1 MAAEKRQLTAVQKGK
16 RGAVIGFIAVE
27 LIMILVQAS
36 VGASMS
42 DILAGMCMGPAGLL
56 YGFGYVFGW
65 QWTLR
70 WAAGALHYSGHVLDA
85 GFIWWICTGRKGG
98 ILRGLWFSLLLI
110 SFAVGLAWI
119 PGVVKGIKE
128 IRAEKK
134 NRAVSETD
142 YAVKREKRKK
152 LRKEEPVPVVQSQ
165 PVVEKQQPTVLETP
179 KVAANACYVDCYG
192 GEFNGAS
199 FDMREILQ
207 LAIGRNPEL
216 CRVVLNQSGISRIH
230 CLLQYRADGI
240 YVQDLSTNGT
250 YLLNGARLPKG
261 TFVYVKP
268 GDGVR
273 LGQNGPEF
281 RFR

>member
-207 LAIGRNPEL
+207 LVFDEMDGKGITISVGIALAPEHGKTYMNLYRSADQALYETKRNGRN
-216 CRVVLNQSGISRIH
+216 GFT
-230 CLLQYRADGI
+230 I
-240 YVQDLSTNGT
+240 YGENRDITEN
-250 YLLNGARLPKG
+250 R
-261 TFVYVKP
+261 
-268 GDGVR
+268 
-273 LGQNGPEF
+273 
-281 RFR
+281 